1 MAVEIYNV
9 VDYFKYHQSKTG
21 RRYMPRRIM
30 MKLDN
35 QRKVK
40 IMKRLHTDLYIK
52 LKTQGKWLM

>member
-1 MAVEIYNV
+1 
-9 VDYFKYHQSKTG
+9 
-21 RRYMPRRIM
+21 MPRRIM